1 MKTHA
6 APVSTVVLVISVVAT
21 LICLGAGAIVYM
33 QADGDIR
40 MRPLLALLPVLVLV
54 VAAIFSVRGYVITA
68 DELLIR
74 RLLWSTRL
82 RRAELESA
90 TADREALRGS
100 IRLFGNGGLYSFTG
114 LFRSRALGRYH
125 AYVTDPARTVILR
138 FKNRT
143 IVVSPENPEAFVR
156 DITAR

>member
-6 APVSTVVLVISVVAT
+6 APVSTVLRVVSLVAT
-21 LICLGAGAIVYM
+21 LICLGAGAMVYL
-33 QADGDIR
+33 QAEEGIR
-40 MRPLLALLPVLVLV
+40 MRGLLALLPVLILV
-54 VAAIFSVRGYVITA
+54 VAALFCVRGYVITA
-68 DELLIR
+68 DDLLIR
-74 RLLWSTRL
+74 RLLWNTRL
-82 RRAELESA
+82 RRADLESA

-138 FKNRT
+138 FKHRI

-156 DITAR
+156 DIMAR